1 MRGVGRSVRQICD
14 ECEHSGHDG
23 FNARAPTYPYRKPSK
38 GSEVIDFKDR
48 VAVVTGAGRGLGAE
62 HAKLLAS
69 RGAAVIVN
77 DPGVATDGTEGE
89 QRPAD
94 EVVAAI
100 KESGGAAAADY
111 GSVSEPEAAT
121 AMVEKAVEEFGRVDI
136 VINNAGILRDKAFHN
151 LELENLHAV
160 LDVHL
165 RGAFY
170 VTQPAIRLMREQGYG
185 RIVMTS
191 SASGLLGNFGQANY
205 GAAKM
210 GLVGLM
216 NVLAI
221 EGAKHDIKVNAIAPV
236 AGTRMTQELLGP
248 MADKLEPALVSPV
261 VAYLAS
267 EACAVTGEIYSVAGG
282 TVSRL
287 FIGLTQG
294 WIKHPDAEGPLTP
307 EDVEANFAAIR
318 DETDYLVP
326 STSQDEIQK
335 IAQLLFS

>member
-1 MRGVGRSVRQICD
+1 M
-14 ECEHSGHDG
+14 
-23 FNARAPTYPYRKPSK
+23 
-38 GSEVIDFKDR
+38 IDFQNR
-48 VAVVTGAGRGLGAE
+48 VAIVTGAGRGLGAE

-94 EVVAAI
+94 EVVGAIEAA
-100 KESGGAAAADY
+100 GGAAVADY
-111 GSVSEPEAAT
+111 GSVSDPVAAE
-121 AMVEKAVEEFGRVDI
+121 AMVVKAVEEYGRVDI

-151 LELENLHAV
+151 LEWENLDAV

-165 RGAFY
+165 KGAFY
-170 VTQPAIRLMREQGYG
+170 VTRPAFRLMREQGYG

-216 NVLAI
+216 KVLAI
-221 EGAKHDIKVNAIAPV
+221 EGAKYDIKVNAIAPV

-248 MADKLEPALVSPV
+248 MADKLQPALVSPV

-267 EACAVTGEIYSVAGG
+267 EACDVTGEVYSVAGG
-282 TVSRL
+282 TVSRM
-287 FIGLTQG
+287 FVGLTQG
-294 WIKHPDAEGPLTP
+294 WFKHPDKDGALTP
-307 EDVEANFAAIR
+307 EDVEENLSAIR
-318 DETDYLVP
+318 DEADYLVP
-326 STSQDEIQK
+326 TTNQEEIQK
-335 IAQLLFS
+335 IAQSLFS

>member
-1 MRGVGRSVRQICD
+1 M
-14 ECEHSGHDG
+14 
-23 FNARAPTYPYRKPSK
+23 
-38 GSEVIDFKDR
+38 IDFQNR
-48 VAVVTGAGRGLGAE
+48 VAIVTGAGRGLGAE

-94 EVVAAI
+94 EVVEAI
-100 KESGGAAAADY
+100 KDAGGAALADY
-111 GSVSEPEAAT
+111 GSVSDPAAAE
-121 AMVEKAVEEFGRVDI
+121 AMVDRAVDEYGRIDI
-136 VINNAGILRDKAFHN
+136 VVNNAGILRDKAFHN
-151 LELENLHAV
+151 LEWDNLHAV

-165 RGAFY
+165 KGAFY
-170 VTQPAIRLMREQGYG
+170 VTRPAFRLMREQGYG

-221 EGAKHDIKVNAIAPV
+221 EGAKNDIKVNAIAPV

-267 EACAVTGEIYSVAGG
+267 EACDVTGEIYSVAGG
-282 TVSRL
+282 SVSRM
-287 FIGLTQG
+287 FVGLTQG
-294 WIKHPDAEGPLTP
+294 WFKHPDNDGTLTP
-307 EDVEANFAAIR
+307 EDVEENLDAIR
-318 DETDYLVP
+318 DEADYLVP
-326 STSQDEIQK
+326 ATNQEEIQK

>member
-1 MRGVGRSVRQICD
+1 M
-14 ECEHSGHDG
+14 
-23 FNARAPTYPYRKPSK
+23 
-38 GSEVIDFKDR
+38 IDFQNR
-48 VAVVTGAGRGLGAE
+48 VAIVTGAGRGLGAE

-94 EVVAAI
+94 EVVGAIEAA
-100 KESGGAAAADY
+100 GGAAVADY
-111 GSVSEPEAAT
+111 GSVSDPVAAE
-121 AMVEKAVEEFGRVDI
+121 AMVVKAVEEYGRVDI

-151 LELENLHAV
+151 LEWENLDAV

-165 RGAFY
+165 KGAFY
-170 VTQPAIRLMREQGYG
+170 VTRPAFRLMREQGYG

-216 NVLAI
+216 KVLAI
-221 EGAKHDIKVNAIAPV
+221 EGAKYDIKVNAIAPV

-248 MADKLEPALVSPV
+248 MADKLQPALVSPV

-267 EACAVTGEIYSVAGG
+267 EACDVTGEVYSVAGG
-282 TVSRL
+282 TVSRM
-287 FIGLTQG
+287 FVGLTQG
-294 WIKHPDAEGPLTP
+294 WFKHPDKDGALTP
-307 EDVEANFAAIR
+307 EDVEENLSAIR
-318 DETDYLVP
+318 DEVDYLVP
-326 STSQDEIQK
+326 TTNQEEIQK
-335 IAQLLFS
+335 IAQSLFS

>member
-1 MRGVGRSVRQICD
+1 M
-14 ECEHSGHDG
+14 
-23 FNARAPTYPYRKPSK
+23 
-38 GSEVIDFKDR
+38 IDFQNR
-48 VAVVTGAGRGLGAE
+48 VAIVTGAGRGLGAE

-100 KESGGAAAADY
+100 KDDGGAAVADY
-111 GSVSEPEAAT
+111 GSVSDPAAAE
-121 AMVEKAVEEFGRVDI
+121 AMVDRAVDEYGRIDI

-151 LELENLHAV
+151 LEWDNLHAV

-165 RGAFY
+165 KGAFY
-170 VTQPAIRLMREQGYG
+170 VTRPAFRLMRQQGYG

-221 EGAKHDIKVNAIAPV
+221 EGAKNDIKVNAIAPV

-248 MADKLEPALVSPV
+248 MADKLKPALVSPV

-267 EACAVTGEIYSVAGG
+267 EACDVTGEVYSVAGG
-282 TVSRL
+282 TVSRM
-287 FIGLTQG
+287 FVGLTQG
-294 WIKHPDAEGPLTP
+294 WFKHPDKDGALTP
-307 EDVEANFAAIR
+307 EDVEENLASIR
-318 DETDYLVP
+318 DEAGYFVP
-326 STSQDEIQK
+326 ATNQEEIQK
-335 IAQLLFS
+335 IAQSLFS

>member
-1 MRGVGRSVRQICD
+1 M
-14 ECEHSGHDG
+14 
-23 FNARAPTYPYRKPSK
+23 
-38 GSEVIDFKDR
+38 IDFQNR
-48 VAVVTGAGRGLGAE
+48 VAIVTGAGRGLGAE

-77 DPGVATDGTEGE
+77 DPGVGTDGTEGE

-100 KESGGAAAADY
+100 KDAGGAAVADY
-111 GSVSEPEAAT
+111 GSVSDPAAAE
-121 AMVEKAVEEFGRVDI
+121 AMVDTAVDEYGRIDI

-151 LELENLHAV
+151 LEWDNLHAV

-165 RGAFY
+165 KGAFY
-170 VTQPAIRLMREQGYG
+170 VTRPAFRLMREQGYG

-221 EGAKHDIKVNAIAPV
+221 EGAKNDIKVNAIAPV

-267 EACAVTGEIYSVAGG
+267 EACDVTGEVYSVAGG
-282 TVSRL
+282 TVSRM
-287 FIGLTQG
+287 FVGLTQG
-294 WIKHPDAEGPLTP
+294 WLKHPDKDGALTP
-307 EDVEANFAAIR
+307 EDVEENLGSIR

-326 STSQDEIQK
+326 ATNQEEIQK
-335 IAQLLFS
+335 IAQSLFS